1 MLNQSSEHDRSEG
14 APILFTCFRYR
25 RGAQTRVRPRGAL
38 GVWQSGP
45 KGWGACL
52 GGALLLLAA
61 AAGHAAD
68 QVAEHSAGTPVTVL
82 QTRVSTLQSVVPPV
96 RLTRADGTVVS
107 LPKEMDDGRAVV
119 LNFIFTSCS
128 STCPLMSQ
136 VFSEFERKLGADRQQ
151 VHLMS
156 ISIDP
161 EQDTPARLREYAQK
175 FHAGP
180 EWQHYTGT
188 VEASKAAQVAFGVY
202 RGEKM
207 SHIPVTLLR
216 AAPGKPWRRI
226 DGLITPDELLEEYRK
241 TLANL

>member
-1 MLNQSSEHDRSEG
+1 LSEHDRPEG
-14 APILFTCFRYR
+14 DTITLTCFRSR
-25 RGAQTRVRPRGAL
+25 RGAQAGVRPYGAL
-38 GVWQSGP
+38 GVWQSGL
-45 KGWGACL
+45 KGWGTRL
-52 GGALLLLAA
+52 GGALLVLAA
-61 AAGHAAD
+61 AAGDAAD
-68 QVAEHSAGTPVTVL
+68 HIAEHSAGTPVTVL
-82 QTRVSTLQSVVPPV
+82 QTKVSTLQSVVPAV
-96 RLTRADGTVVS
+96 RLTRDDGTVVS
-107 LPKEMDDGRAVV
+107 LPKEMNDGRAVV

-136 VFSEFERKLGADRQQ
+136 VFAEFERKLGTDRER

-180 EWQHYTGT
+180 EWQQYTGT
-188 VEASKAAQVAFGVY
+188 VEASKAVQVAFAVY

-207 SHIPVTLLR
+207 NHFPVTLLR
-216 AAPGKPWRRI
+216 AAPGAPWRRI

-241 TLANL
+241 ALANR